1 MKTRN
6 GLQLIFAT
14 ALILSPVRF
23 ASAQG
28 DSDAVVSEAAAPNS
42 WVATT
47 TAGAPS
53 GRFVHTAVWTG
64 EKMIIWGGDAGMVS
78 SEPTLGNGGSYD
90 PVSNSW
96 SSVATAGAPTAR
108 ELATA
113 VWTGSRMIVWGGL
126 KANGMSP
133 PSTFN
138 NGGIYDPQANS
149 WKQISTSGA
158 PTARLAH
165 TAVWTGS
172 EMIVWGGRTPII
184 DADPMN
190 SGGIYDPATNTW
202 RPVSMLNAP
211 SPRAF
216 HTAIWTGSR
225 MVVWGGGDA
234 HSVLAGGG
242 IYDPETDTW
251 VRTSSV
257 GEPSAR
263 ADHTA
268 VWTGSRMIVWGG
280 YASTDRVRTGG
291 VFDPVAN
298 SWKPTT
304 LAGSPSAR
312 ELHVAVPFRGRM
324 IVWGGWTGSDDV
336 NSGGIYDPE
345 TDTWTTLAIAGAPSG
360 REQATAVFT
369 GSAMIVWGGF
379 DGSRDVN
386 SGGIYTPPTF
396 PCPSSREC
404 ITAVAAPE
412 AALVQT
418 RP

>member
-1 MKTRN
+1 
-6 GLQLIFAT
+6 
-14 ALILSPVRF
+14 
-23 ASAQG
+23 
-28 DSDAVVSEAAAPNS
+28 
-42 WVATT
+42 
-47 TAGAPS
+47 
-53 GRFVHTAVWTG
+53 
-64 EKMIIWGGDAGMVS
+64 
-78 SEPTLGNGGSYD
+78 
-90 PVSNSW
+90 
-96 SSVATAGAPTAR
+96 
-108 ELATA
+108 
-113 VWTGSRMIVWGGL
+113 
-126 KANGMSP
+126 
-133 PSTFN
+133 
-138 NGGIYDPQANS
+138 
-149 WKQISTSGA
+149 
-158 PTARLAH
+158 
-165 TAVWTGS
+165 
-172 EMIVWGGRTPII
+172 
-184 DADPMN
+184 
-190 SGGIYDPATNTW
+190 
-202 RPVSMLNAP
+202 
-211 SPRAF
+211 
-216 HTAIWTGSR
+216 
-225 MVVWGGGDA
+225 
-234 HSVLAGGG
+234 
-242 IYDPETDTW
+242 
-251 VRTSSV
+251 
-257 GEPSAR
+257 
-263 ADHTA
+263 
-268 VWTGSRMIVWGG
+268 MIVWGG